1 MTYQKQ
7 VDDMFYYE
15 YSYYM
20 RKHEITD
27 DISNIPCDDEV
38 KLGEDVQVAYGQSAK
53 GKSVEFRSSNVGE

>member
-1 MTYQKQ
+1 
-7 VDDMFYYE
+7 MFYYE

-38 KLGEDVQVAYGQSAK
+38 ELGEDVQVAYGQSAK
-53 GKSVEFRSSNVGE
+53 GKSVEFQSSNVGE